1 MPFADFAQLFDHLD
15 QLFLRLEV
23 ILENNLFK
31 VRGNRRPVR
40 MNKDLLT
47 TVSHRK
53 KAHGRWRRDN

>member
-1 MPFADFAQLFDHLD
+1 
-15 QLFLRLEV
+15 V

-47 TVSHRK
+47 TFRHRK